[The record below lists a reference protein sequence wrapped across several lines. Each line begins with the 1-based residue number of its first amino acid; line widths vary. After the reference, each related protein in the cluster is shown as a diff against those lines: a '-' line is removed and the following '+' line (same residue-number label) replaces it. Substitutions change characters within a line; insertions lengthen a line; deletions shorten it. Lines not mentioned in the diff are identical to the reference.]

1 MLRNKSPWEHRET
14 MSTVDFTYQ
23 GIGKLLSS
31 GHLRVPA
38 NQREYAWAEEH
49 VEALCHDISDAI
61 IEKKDAYFLGTV
73 VLTKSKDG
81 YFEVVDGQQRL
92 ATTSMLFAVIRDML
106 VVMDEDRLARA
117 IEETYLFGL
126 DIKTEEDTPKLQLNT
141 TDHEYYA
148 NHVLMRPDD
157 PKRKIKTPK
166 GPHSNAKVRDAATIL
181 RKYLEDATKAMTV
194 SSKKTHLKEW
204 VDYLNDHANLIVLSV
219 ADDVNAYIMFETLND
234 RGLRVSQAD
243 LVKNYLF
250 GQSGNRLHEA
260 QAKWASMI
268 RSLENVDRDD
278 TAIDYLRLVTT
289 LINGLTRE
297 RQVFERIKP
306 QTNSPLKAIT
316 FLDTIDGLSS
326 DYVAMLTADHF
337 KWEGYP
343 DTIRRSVST
352 LNLLGVT
359 QIRHLMLAVAHHFS
373 KQEADRAFRLF
384 VDWIVRMFI
393 AGSGR
398 VGRVESIY
406 ASLAHNIHTKTEI
419 RTAKSL
425 IDRMSPNI
433 ANDKD
438 FEMAF
443 AHAYVS
449 KTKLERYYLTMLERT
464 AGGKEL
470 PELVPSDDTKAV
482 NLEHVLPINPSDSG
496 NEDPSD
502 GADDT
507 GRIGNLV
514 LLNAK
519 INAAIGNESFEKK
532 RPLLAASPF
541 LLTKE
546 VANYKNWGT
555 AEIDDRQARLAKLA
569 VKTWS
574 MKIG

>member
-1 MLRNKSPWEHRET
+1 

-23 GIGKLLSS
+23 GIGKLISA
-31 GHLRVPA
+31 GRLRVPA
-38 NQREYAWAEEH
+38 NQREYAWEEAH
-49 VEALCHDISDAI
+49 VEALCHDISDAM

-92 ATTSMLFAVIRDML
+92 ATTSMLFAVVRDML
-106 VVMDEDRLARA
+106 IAMDEGRLADG
-117 IEETYLFGL
+117 IEEIYLFGL
-126 DIKTEEDTPKLQLNT
+126 DIKTEEDTPKLRLNT
-141 TDHEYYA
+141 SDHEYYA
-148 NHVLMRPDD
+148 NHVLARPND
-157 PKRKIKTPK
+157 PKRKVKTSQR
-166 GPHSNAKVRDAATIL
+166 PHSNVRVRGAAALL
-181 RKYLEDATKAMTV
+181 RRYLEDATTAMTP

-204 VDYLNDHANLIVLSV
+204 VDYLSDHANLIVLSV

-268 RSLENVDRDD
+268 RSLETVDRED

-297 RQVFERIKP
+297 RQVFDRIKP

-316 FLDTIDGLSS
+316 FLDVIDALSS
-326 DYVAMLTADHF
+326 DYVAMLTPDHF

-359 QIRHLMLAVAHHFS
+359 QIRHLMLAVTHHFS
-373 KQEADRAFRLF
+373 KPEANKAFRLF
-384 VDWIVRMFI
+384 VDWIVRMFV

-419 RTAKSL
+419 RTAKAL
-425 IDRMSPNI
+425 ADRMTPNI

-438 FEMAF
+438 FEAAF
-443 AHAYVS
+443 ARAYVS
-449 KTKLERYYLTMLERT
+449 KTKLARYYLGMLERT
-464 AGGKEL
+464 AAAREL
-470 PELVPSDDTKAV
+470 PELIPNDDISAV
-482 NLEHVLPINPSDSG
+482 NLEHILPINPADGSG
-496 NEDPSD
+496 EHLDD
-502 GADDT
+502 GADYT
-507 GRIGNLV
+507 SRIGNLV

-519 INAAIGNESFEKK
+519 VNATIGNDSFEKK
-532 RPLLAASPF
+532 RPLLASSPF
-541 LLTKE
+541 LLTRE
-546 VANYKNWGT
+546 VAKYENWGT
-555 AEIDDRQARLAKLA
+555 AEIDDRQAKLAKLA

-574 MKIG
+574 MKIA